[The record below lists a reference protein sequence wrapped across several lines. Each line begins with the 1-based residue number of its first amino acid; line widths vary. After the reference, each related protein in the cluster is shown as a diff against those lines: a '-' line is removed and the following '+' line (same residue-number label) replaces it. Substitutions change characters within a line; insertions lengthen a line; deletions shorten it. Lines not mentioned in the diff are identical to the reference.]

1 MRRILGIFAA
11 AVLLYGCS
19 VDSDPYYNE
28 VVDDPGYEI
37 FSLSYDWK
45 IGSLFRCAEMV
56 DFFMAYEKI
65 KNDRAASEAL
75 ADSYFG
81 NTWTSLYYEKL
92 TLAPFGELDAEGDST
107 FVFYPYGMPYGDGER
122 ARMDVTVRQDGS
134 ISIICESE
142 FYAMGAEMRVEDSV
156 VSMDSYRSGE
166 IEPGT
171 GYSVH
176 AFKDDASAPV
186 SLPRCASDG
195 FTYVPDT
202 GEIVMEIDGKEVS
215 DSFRIVFD
223 KGRTGICRDGGQVM
237 YYPSPSPAYGYDVK
251 YR

>member
-1 MRRILGIFAA
+1 MRRILGILAA
-11 AVLLYGCS
+11 AVALYGCS
-19 VDSDPYYNE
+19 VDDPYYSD
-28 VVDDPGYEI
+28 VVDDPGYEV
-37 FSLSYDWK
+37 FSRSYDWK

-56 DFFMAYEKI
+56 DFFMAYEDI
-65 KNDRAASEAL
+65 KEDRAASEAL

-81 NTWTSLYYEKL
+81 NAWTSLYYEKL
-92 TLAPFGELDAEGDST
+92 VLMPFGELHAEGDST

-122 ARMDVTVRQDGS
+122 ARMDVSVRQDGEIL
-134 ISIICESE
+134 ISFKSE
-142 FYAMGAEMRVEDSV
+142 IFTMTAGMRVEDSV
-156 VSMDSYRSGE
+156 VCLESYSSDE
-166 IEPGT
+166 TEPAT

-176 AFKDDASAPV
+176 AFKDDASVPV

-202 GEIVMEIDGKEVS
+202 GELVMEIDGKEVY

-223 KGRTGICRDGGQVM
+223 KGRTGICRDGGHVM